1 MDRDIYDCSFPI
13 TWIALRS
20 YFYFMKNTYMSLC
33 YRFKTCCNMKNTFFY
48 FGSSYYIFLSKMI
61 SLIYSALSW
70 EKKRCIF
77 FIFIFSNFSALH
89 TRFPFFNDAKRLRG
103 VQLLILLRIVFF
115 ESIHFQGF
123 FAFAVGLDTDK
134 EIFK

>member
-1 MDRDIYDCSFPI
+1 MLQYE
-13 TWIALRS
+13 
-20 YFYFMKNTYMSLC
+20 K
-33 YRFKTCCNMKNTFFY
+33 RFFFY
-48 FGSSYYIFLSKMI
+48 FCSSYYIFLSKII
-61 SLIYSALSW
+61 SLIYSALSR

-77 FIFIFSNFSALH
+77 FVFIFSNFSALH

-103 VQLLILLRIVFF
+103 VPLLILIRIVFF
-115 ESIHFQGF
+115 ESIRFQGF